1 MKNNQCLRLCNKKG
15 YTVFLMMSVLLLIIF
30 WRMSSESFE
39 IVSYLNLQ
47 KKEMN
52 NSGIQLSQEDS
63 IYFELN

>member
-1 MKNNQCLRLCNKKG
+1 MKNNHYLRLCNKKG

>member
-1 MKNNQCLRLCNKKG
+1 MKNNHYLRLSNKKG

-39 IVSYLNLQ
+39 LVNYLNFQ
-47 KKEMN
+47 KTEMD
-52 NSGIQLSQEDS
+52 NSGIKLSQEDC

>member
-1 MKNNQCLRLCNKKG
+1 MKNNHYLRLCNKKG

-39 IVSYLNLQ
+39 LVNYLNFQ
-47 KKEMN
+47 KTEMD
-52 NSGIQLSQEDS
+52 NSGIKLSQEDC